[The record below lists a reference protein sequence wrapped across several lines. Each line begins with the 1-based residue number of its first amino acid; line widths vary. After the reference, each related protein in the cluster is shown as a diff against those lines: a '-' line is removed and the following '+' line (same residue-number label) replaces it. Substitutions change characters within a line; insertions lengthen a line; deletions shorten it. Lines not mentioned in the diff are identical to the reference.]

1 MKLRNELNLP
11 QYTDYL
17 FMIEYATKAPSG
29 HNTQPWQFHLHK
41 DGIDIHPDFNCSL
54 PAVDPDNRELF
65 VSLGCA
71 TENLCIAASH
81 KGYQAQVSITENGV
95 IHVKLA
101 KQDCVP
107 SPLFAQLSERQTNRS
122 IYNGNVIPQSDIDA
136 LESIHAE
143 PGIHIYSFSNGT
155 PMFQAIAEKVYAG
168 NNRQMQ
174 DNAFKTE
181 LQHWMRYNKSHQ
193 NDTRDGLSYAVFGA
207 PNLPRFLAKFII
219 SQTINANSQ
228 NKSDKKKI
236 AASSHFVLFTVQNNM
251 LEQWINLGRTLERFL
266 LKATE
271 MGIAHAYTNQPN
283 EIPELA
289 EQMAQMLGLGAE
301 YPVILLRM
309 GYGKKMAYSLRR
321 DVESRLMSTE

>member
-1 MKLRNELNLP
+1 
-11 QYTDYL
+11 
-17 FMIEYATKAPSG
+17 MIEYATKAPSG
-29 HNTQPWQFHLHK
+29 HNTQPWQFHLNK
-41 DGIDIHPDFNCSL
+41 DGIDIHPDFSCSL

-107 SPLFAQLSERQTNRS
+107 SPLFTQLSERQTNRS

-155 PMFQAIAEKVYAG
+155 PMYQAIAEKVYAG

-181 LQHWMRYNKSHQ
+181 LQHWMR
-193 NDTRDGLSYAVFGA
+193 
-207 PNLPRFLAKFII
+207 
-219 SQTINANSQ
+219 
-228 NKSDKKKI
+228 
-236 AASSHFVLFTVQNNM
+236 
-251 LEQWINLGRTLERFL
+251 
-266 LKATE
+266 
-271 MGIAHAYTNQPN
+271 
-283 EIPELA
+283 
-289 EQMAQMLGLGAE
+289 
-301 YPVILLRM
+301 
-309 GYGKKMAYSLRR
+309 
-321 DVESRLMSTE
+321 